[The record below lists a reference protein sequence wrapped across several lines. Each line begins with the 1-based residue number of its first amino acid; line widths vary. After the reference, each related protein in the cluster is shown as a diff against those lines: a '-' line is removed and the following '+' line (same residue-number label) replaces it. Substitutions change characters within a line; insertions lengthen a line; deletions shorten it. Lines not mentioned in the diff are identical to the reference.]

1 MLNTL
6 TVLWVVVLLVVGVL
20 LLKIFSGRSQYLER
34 QNLEGRT
41 DMRDLSRSPQTEAED
56 KGDL

>member
-20 LLKIFSGRSQYLER
+20 LLKIFALREKR
-34 QNLEGRT
+34 E
-41 DMRDLSRSPQTEAED
+41 
-56 KGDL
+56 

>member
-20 LLKIFSGRSQYLER
+20 LLKIFALRE
-34 QNLEGRT
+34 
-41 DMRDLSRSPQTEAED
+41 
-56 KGDL
+56 KGE

>member
-20 LLKIFSGRSQYLER
+20 LLKIFTLRE
-34 QNLEGRT
+34 
-41 DMRDLSRSPQTEAED
+41 
-56 KGDL
+56 KGE